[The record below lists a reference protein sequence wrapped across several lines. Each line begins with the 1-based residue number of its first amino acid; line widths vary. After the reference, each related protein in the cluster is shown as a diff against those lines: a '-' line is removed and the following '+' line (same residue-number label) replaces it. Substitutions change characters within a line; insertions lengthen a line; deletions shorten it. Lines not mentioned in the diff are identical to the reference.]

1 MTTNDDLLD
10 ECFKRDIVWS
20 LASAVSVNTNE
31 ETTNN
36 VASWTPFNKEITAV
50 QHGKHFLSIYLLFQK
65 LLNIKFVRIFLTI
78 YVIFFRLAI
87 FTRMLMSKFMQNLLT
102 LSGNIRKITRT

>member
-1 MTTNDDLLD
+1 M
-10 ECFKRDIVWS
+10 WS

-50 QHGKHFLSIYLLFQK
+50 QHGKALLEYLPVIPEAPEYKFCKDFLDYLCD
-65 LLNIKFVRIFLTI
+65 LLKSLRLT
-78 YVIFFRLAI
+78 I